1 MGPRKEVHVL
11 YAITPLPDT
20 SWEDLEA
27 IFDSLAETQNQKES
41 VHHLLD
47 VTRSLSPYL
56 SKLDLLREIIC
67 IGLVL
72 LPEHDRPPSAAH
84 LRSSSTAESG
94 GTC

>member
-1 MGPRKEVHVL
+1 MTL
-11 YAITPLPDT
+11 TLPKWTWDYLET
-20 SWEDLEA
+20 VFEDLA
-27 IFDSLAETQNQKES
+27 QTPAEKAA
-41 VHHLLD
+41 VLHLVS
-47 VTRSLSPYL
+47 VTREMSPYL

-84 LRSSSTAESG
+84 LRSASTGASG

>member
-1 MGPRKEVHVL
+1 MTL
-11 YAITPLPDT
+11 TTPTWNWDYLET
-20 SWEDLEA
+20 VFEDLA
-27 IFDSLAETQNQKES
+27 QTPAEKAA
-41 VHHLLD
+41 VLHLVS
-47 VTRSLSPYL
+47 VTREMSPFL

-84 LRSSSTAESG
+84 LQSSSTAGSG

>member
-1 MGPRKEVHVL
+1 MTL
-11 YAITPLPDT
+11 TLPKWTWDYLET
-20 SWEDLEA
+20 VFEDLA
-27 IFDSLAETQNQKES
+27 QTPAEKAA
-41 VHHLLD
+41 VLHLVA
-47 VTRSLSPYL
+47 VTREMSPYL

-84 LRSSSTAESG
+84 LRSTGTAASG